1 MTLGSVGF
9 AAFLEVPTTRLR
21 AKTTSLGNMSISL
34 IQWVIGFTFP
44 YLFNPDAANLG
55 GRVGFIYG
63 AMTALVAVLHF
74 FLLPETK
81 DRTAAEID
89 ILFQRGVKPRKFSE
103 EKVDLATEG

>member
-1 MTLGSVGF
+1 MYIKILTLFTSQAFVYQMTLGSVGF

-55 GRVGFIYG
+55 DE
-63 AMTALVAVLHF
+63 L
-74 FLLPETK
+74 
-81 DRTAAEID
+81 D
-89 ILFQRGVKPRKFSE
+89 SS
-103 EKVDLATEG
+103 TEG